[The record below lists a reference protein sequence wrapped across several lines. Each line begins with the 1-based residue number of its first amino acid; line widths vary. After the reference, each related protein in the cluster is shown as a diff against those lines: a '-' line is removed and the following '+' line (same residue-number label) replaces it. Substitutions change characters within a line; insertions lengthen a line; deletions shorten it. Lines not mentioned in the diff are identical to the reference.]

1 VKFNSCQ
8 LPPDSP
14 CRHRARARALA
25 AQLHRDDGDMALL
38 TCDVIDSRSKLPW
51 YEHTYI
57 LVYYIISIYIVLY
70 CAIFYSILLYYINL
84 NYIKLHEFILNYI
97 ILH

>member
-1 VKFNSCQ
+1 MKFNSCQ

-57 LVYYIISIYIVLY
+57 LVYYIISI
-70 CAIFYSILLYYINL
+70 LYYIIL
-84 NYIKLHEFILNYI
+84 CYILFYFTILY
-97 ILH
+97 